1 MAFQKTKTDPNLGL
15 AVHKNLLVKGI
26 ETPGVN
32 SGYRM
37 DRKEQIEFIEE
48 KFREIMTQGLGLDLR
63 DDSLIET
70 PKRVAKMFINEIF
83 WGLEVDAFP
92 KATTVD
98 NKMNYDEMV
107 CERNII
113 VQSFCEHHLL
123 PINGGATVAYIPN
136 KKVLGLSKMNRIVE
150 YFSRRPQIQERLTQ
164 QIALTLQFILET
176 DNVAVLIDAKHDC
189 VRMRGVSDPCSDTVT
204 NFLGGCFKTDFAL
217 RSEFMSIATAGLLK
231 N

>member
-1 MAFQKTKTDPNLGL
+1 
-15 AVHKNLLVKGI
+15 
-26 ETPGVN
+26 
-32 SGYRM
+32 
-37 DRKEQIEFIEE
+37 
-48 KFREIMTQGLGLDLR
+48 
-63 DDSLIET
+63 
-70 PKRVAKMFINEIF
+70 
-83 WGLEVDAFP
+83 
-92 KATTVD
+92 
-98 NKMNYDEMV
+98 MNYDEMV